1 MPSRPRST
9 TRSTTRSTSS
19 TPATVGEP
27 ASDPKGEHAIQ
38 EAIREDLGLVD
49 DLVLWRNNVGVAKHW
64 DPASG
69 RVLVVRYGLFPGSA
83 DLVGILAPSG
93 RLFCLEVKRSGQKPS
108 PEQLAWGA
116 IVQRMGG
123 FWATVSSVSQA
134 RDALAR
140 ARRGEAA

>member
-9 TRSTTRSTSS
+9 SRSPSS
-19 TPATVGEP
+19 TPAPVE
-27 ASDPKGEHAIQ
+27 ASSSDPQSEHAIQ
-38 EAIREDLGLVD
+38 QAIREDLGLEP
-49 DLVLWRNNVGVAKHW
+49 DLALWRNNVGVAQHW
-64 DPASG
+64 DPRSG
-69 RVLVVRYGLFPGSA
+69 RTLTVRYGLFPGSA
-83 DLVGILAPSG
+83 DLVGILAPWG
-93 RLFCLEVKRSGQKPS
+93 RLFCLEVKRPGQRPT

-116 IVQRMGG
+116 IVRRLGG

>member
-9 TRSTTRSTSS
+9 SATSRSTSS
-19 TPATVGEP
+19 TPSSAEAPTT
-27 ASDPKGEHAIQ
+27 EHAIQ
-38 EAIREDLGLVD
+38 QAIREDLGLVE
-49 DLVLWRNNVGVAKHW
+49 DLVLWRNNVGVAQHW
-64 DPASG
+64 DPRSG
-69 RVLVVRYGLFPGSA
+69 RTLVVRYGLFPGSA
-83 DLVGILAPSG
+83 DLVGVLAPWG
-93 RLFCLEVKRSGQKPS
+93 RIFCLEVKRPGEQPT